1 MADLSISHRHLPHWS
16 LNGAW
21 YYVTFCLGS
30 GTLTDQEQQLVLG
43 HIKSGHPKFYRLTAL
58 CVMPDHVHVIL
69 SPNNGRKIS
78 DIMKGIKGVSSRD
91 INRLRGVRGAL
102 WQGESWDRILRDEGE
117 FQEKL
122 KYMLMNPV
130 EEGLTDDPWTYRGWF
145 LQS

>member
-1 MADLSISHRHLPHWS
+1 
-16 LNGAW
+16 
-21 YYVTFCLGS
+21 
-30 GTLTDQEQQLVLG
+30 
-43 HIKSGHPKFYRLTAL
+43 
-58 CVMPDHVHVIL
+58 MPDHVHVIL